1 MKTTEAIQIPIPRGL
16 AHALDTCDK
25 TLARCSEI
33 RTLIVDGET
42 RLLELT
48 AQKVS
53 LESDAAASDAAV
65 ALGEGTSSTA
75 SKLRDQISAA
85 EAECRQLS
93 GTVPV
98 YRQRLIDQ
106 HSALTDCQANVSSGR
121 DFYAEKVAEA
131 YAVEYRAVAEA
142 YAAVVEKGR
151 LVAAA
156 LRVDIPTPPM
166 PAAPRVDI
174 GPAASRIGD
183 TLAAIDDILR
193 DIERTKQWTH
203 RDSLRRKP
211 LNLHPDTVYEFLRR
225 SAVGGQVYETG
236 TRIFAR
242 SLPAINLERLYQ
254 TRSVKVL

>member
-1 MKTTEAIQIPIPRGL
+1 MKTEIVELSKSLKKSL
-16 AHALDTCDK
+16 ADAEQMLT
-25 TLARCSEI
+25 RCSEI
-33 RTLIVDGET
+33 RQLVLSGEA
-42 RLLELT
+42 RLLQLT

-151 LVAAA
+151 LLAAA

-166 PAAPRVDI
+166 PAAPRVEV

-193 DIERTKQWTH
+193 DIERSKQWTL

-242 SLPAINLERLYQ
+242 SLPALNLERLYA